1 MFGNQLS
8 VNLLF
13 INLQFV
19 NKLGLLKR
27 SVAATAFFPTRPL
40 FQDSSHIRIL
50 SGSLDSR
57 RTVCPCV
64 RLPTHVIICEGYRQ
78 ECQGH
83 LVQNGV
89 YLCAPH
95 ALGMSGANVRG

>member
-27 SVAATAFFPTRPL
+27 SVAATAFFPTRRL
-40 FQDSSHIRIL
+40 FQDSPHILFL
-50 SGSLDSR
+50 SGSLD
-57 RTVCPCV
+57 
-64 RLPTHVIICEGYRQ
+64 
-78 ECQGH
+78 
-83 LVQNGV
+83 
-89 YLCAPH
+89 
-95 ALGMSGANVRG
+95 